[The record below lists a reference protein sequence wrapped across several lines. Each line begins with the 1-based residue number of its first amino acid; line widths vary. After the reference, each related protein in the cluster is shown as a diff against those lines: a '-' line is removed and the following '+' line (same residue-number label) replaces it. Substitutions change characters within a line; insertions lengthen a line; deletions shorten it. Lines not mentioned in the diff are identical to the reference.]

1 LTLPED
7 CGRSQHRGCAAAI
20 AALGWFGLGL
30 QLYFDIEDALVK
42 NRSLATPFVYYFS
55 YFTIETNLLITV
67 ALTFTLARPQ
77 SERFLTRHDVKS
89 ALVV

>member
-1 LTLPED
+1 MQGLVEEKVAAESAAINGLFA
-7 CGRSQHRGCAAAI
+7 HRGCTAAV

-42 NRSLATPFVYYFS
+42 NLSLATPLVYYFS

-67 ALTFTLARPQ
+67 VSRLRSPGRNRND
-77 SERFLTRHDVKS
+77 S
-89 ALVV
+89 